1 MAFRK
6 EQQPDAYFY
15 DRSAEVKKIIEAHE
29 KRTWFNYLCSLHGL
43 KKFGNRIRQLVLEKQ
58 LPRQFSDAKQ
68 LLASLYSR

>member
-1 MAFRK
+1 M
-6 EQQPDAYFY
+6 
-15 DRSAEVKKIIEAHE
+15 
-29 KRTWFNYLCSLHGL
+29 HGL